1 MVRETR
7 GQVSTNC
14 WVHEEAPFE
23 SCYRQCTAERKSFP
37 DTAGAIMEPKLRERA
52 ALIGCSD
59 DWMCRSLQSVFEEKG
74 YTATGVRS
82 GKHVLQLARR
92 GGLDIV
98 LLDEGIDE
106 LPAVEVC
113 VALRDDP
120 LFDHAT
126 PIVITSSAHATP
138 QSRAAAYGAGA
149 WEYCQ
154 QPLDVDALFLKL
166 GTFLRARAE
175 LEVSQSQRLMDPA
188 SGLYTLFGLE
198 QLSEHLGA
206 RAVRRHEAFAC
217 VAFSPQR
224 VDREVA
230 SGHALVAKRSGFAD
244 VVNVVRVRSRK
255 SDVVAQTGE
264 FRLAILAPDTDAKGA
279 RLLVARLQ
287 WELDAASRKT
297 TIPDEF
303 RMRAGYCAVSDFAA
317 SKVDMKELVHR
328 AESALDHVP
337 AGGEGSRGVVSFDE
351 LPVA

>member
-1 MVRETR
+1 MELRR
-7 GQVSTNC
+7 
-14 WVHEEAPFE
+14 
-23 SCYRQCTAERKSFP
+23 RQRV
-37 DTAGAIMEPKLRERA
+37 
-52 ALIGCSD
+52 ALIGCSE
-59 DWMCRSLQSVFEEKG
+59 DWMCRSLLTVFEEKG
-74 YTATGVRS
+74 YTATGVGS
-82 GKHVLQLARR
+82 GKEVLKLARR
-92 GGLDIV
+92 GGLDII
-98 LLDEGIDE
+98 LLDDECIDE

-126 PIVITSSAHATP
+126 PIVITTSAHATP

-166 GTFLRARAE
+166 ATFLRARAE
-175 LEVSQSQRLMDPA
+175 LEVSQSQRLVDPG
-188 SGLYTLFGLE
+188 SGLYTMFGLE
-198 QLSEHLGA
+198 QLSEQLGA

-217 VAFSPQR
+217 IAFSPQR
-224 VDREVA
+224 IDREVA
-230 SGHALVAKRSGFAD
+230 NASTLLARRSGFAD
-244 VVNVVRVRSRK
+244 VANVVRIKSRK

-287 WELDAASRKT
+287 WELDAASKMT

-303 RMRAGYCAVSDFAA
+303 RMRAGYSAVADFAA
-317 SKVDMKELVHR
+317 AKVDMKELVHR
-328 AESALDHVP
+328 AESALDHLP
-337 AGGEGSRGVVSFDE
+337 TGGGDSYGVVSFDE

>member
-1 MVRETR
+1 
-7 GQVSTNC
+7 
-14 WVHEEAPFE
+14 
-23 SCYRQCTAERKSFP
+23 
-37 DTAGAIMEPKLRERA
+37 MEPKRKCA

-59 DWMCRSLQSVFEEKG
+59 DWMCLSLQTVFEEKG
-74 YTATGVRS
+74 YSATRVAS
-82 GKHVLQLARR
+82 GKQVLQLARR

-98 LLDEGIDE
+98 LIDERIDE
-106 LPAVEVC
+106 LSAVEVC

-120 LFDHAT
+120 LFDHST

-166 GTFLRARAE
+166 ATFLRARSE
-175 LEVSQSQRLMDPA
+175 LEVSQSQRLVDPA
-188 SGLYTLFGLE
+188 SGLYTSFGLE

-206 RAVRRHEAFAC
+206 RAVRRHEPFAC

-224 VDREVA
+224 ADREVTN
-230 SGHALVAKRSGFAD
+230 GLTLVAKRSGFAD
-244 VVNVVRVRSRK
+244 VANVVRGRSRK

-264 FRLAILAPDTDAKGA
+264 FRLAILAPDTDANGA

-297 TIPDEF
+297 TIPGEF
-303 RMRAGYCAVSDFAA
+303 RMRAGYCAVNDFAA
-317 SKVDMKELVHR
+317 SKVDMRELVHR
-328 AESALDHVP
+328 AESALEHVTMD
-337 AGGEGSRGVVSFDE
+337 GGRSYGVVSFDE
-351 LPVA
+351 LPLG